1 MYLHKEYR
9 AGRTIEV
16 IETYPGNYGKNM
28 TRERYNGK
36 GRTPLAM
43 QKYND
48 KLQYRHLTRLLNAN
62 FMPDDLFITLHYSL
76 YNRPTD
82 SVTAKKQ
89 LTAFLRKLKRLYK
102 KYGIEL
108 KYIKVTAIGSKG
120 AIHHHIVINSGVP
133 YSEITKLWSYSD
145 RTPDYKPL
153 YANGEYSALAYYL
166 VNQSKV
172 GQGTAD
178 KISGKGFVG
187 SRNLKQPEI
196 IKEQYVDKVCWK
208 EPPKAKKG
216 YIIDP
221 DSIDAGVNEINGK
234 PYLFYRMIL
243 DTAAGQI
250 KNKSRPAEP
259 LSIYGKIIH
268 KKTSPSVAQRQPT
281 DCFPI
286 A

>member
-1 MYLHKEYR
+1 MYLHREYR

-28 TRERYNGK
+28 TRERYNSK
-36 GRTPLAM
+36 GRTPLSM

-48 KLQYRHLTRLLNAN
+48 KIQYRNLTRLLNAN
-62 FMPDDLFITLHYSL
+62 FKPDDIFITLHYSR
-76 YNRPTD
+76 YKRPLPEE
-82 SVTAKKQ
+82 AKKQ
-89 LTAFLRKLKRLYK
+89 VTAFLRKLKKVYI

-108 KYIKVTAIGSKG
+108 KYIKVTAFGSKG

-133 YSEITKLWSYSD
+133 YKEITKLWCYSE

-166 VNQSKV
+166 VNQSKIGLNV
-172 GQGTAD
+172 GQ
-178 KISGKGFVG
+178 KINGKGFVG
-187 SRNLKQPEI
+187 SRNLKKPEL
-196 IKEQYVDKVCWK
+196 IKAQYVDKVCWK

-221 DSIDAGVNEINGK
+221 DSIDAGVNELNGR

-243 DTAAGQI
+243 DTADGQA
-250 KNKSRPAEP
+250 NRPAEP

-281 DCFPI
+281 DCFSI

>member
-1 MYLHKEYR
+1 MYLHREYR

-16 IETYPGNYGKNM
+16 IETYPGNYGRNI
-28 TRERYNGK
+28 TRERYNSK

-48 KLQYRHLTRLLNAN
+48 KMQYRNLTRLLNAN
-62 FMPDDLFITLHYSL
+62 FKPDDIFITLHYSRDK
-76 YNRPTD
+76 RPLPEE
-82 SVTAKKQ
+82 AKKQ
-89 LTAFLRKLKRLYK
+89 VTAFLRKLKKVYI

-108 KYIKVTAIGSKG
+108 KYIKITAFGSKG
-120 AIHHHIVINSGVP
+120 AIHHHLVINSGVP
-133 YSEITKLWSYSD
+133 YKEITKLWSYSD

-166 VNQSKV
+166 VNQSKIGLNIV
-172 GQGTAD
+172 Q
-178 KISGKGFVG
+178 KINGKGFVG
-187 SRNLKQPEI
+187 SRNLKKPEL
-196 IKEQYVDKVCWK
+196 IKAQYVDKVYWK

-221 DSIDAGVNEINGK
+221 DSIDAGVNELNGK

-243 DTAAGQI
+243 DNADVQI
-250 KNKSRPAEP
+250 KNKSRPTEP

-268 KKTSPSVAQRQPT
+268 KKTSPSVTPRQPT
-281 DCFPI
+281 DRFST

>member
-16 IETYPGNYGKNM
+16 IETYPGNCGKNM

-36 GRTPLAM
+36 GRTPLSM

-48 KLQYRHLTRLLNAN
+48 KMQYRHLTRLLNTN

-76 YNRPTD
+76 HKRPLPED
-82 SVTAKKQ
+82 AKKQ

-153 YANGEYSALAYYL
+153 YANGEYSAIEYYL

-172 GQGTAD
+172 GQGAAN

-208 EPPKAKKG
+208 EPPRAKKG

-221 DSIDAGVNEINGK
+221 DSIDAGVNELNGK

-243 DTAAGQI
+243 DTADGQANRII

-268 KKTSPSVAQRQPT
+268 KKQVHQSHKSNRQT
-281 DCFPI
+281 VS
-286 A
+286 